1 MKKEMKIEM
10 MKAFFKADESFDLH
24 FQSNGFAEM
33 AKDTSL
39 KLLCS
44 LPIVKMSYIFTGPTF
59 SPIHGL
65 RTMHEY
71 VISMYIIGL

>member
-10 MKAFFKADESFDLH
+10 MKAFFKADGSFDLH

-33 AKDTSL
+33 AKDTSS

-44 LPIVKMSYIFTGPTF
+44 LTIVKCPIFLLDQPF
-59 SPIHGL
+59 PPF
-65 RTMHEY
+65 MA
-71 VISMYIIGL
+71 